1 MTGMGVK
8 LRPLGLMVA
17 AEDISDSWQ
26 GVLDS
31 SGRLKGLEGGC
42 GRTRINRIITESSL
56 ILSLSLP
63 KTALG

>member
-42 GRTRINRIITESSL
+42 GRTGI
-56 ILSLSLP
+56 
-63 KTALG
+63 